1 MKILIMAGLFTLA
14 MTPLAAAAESTTE
27 CQLDEAR
34 RAAQTRVDPP
44 ASASSTA
51 RPTAAPRVT
60 AEETPPRQDTS
71 RRRSVKRIP
80 DAELIGPRGAL

>member
-1 MKILIMAGLFTLA
+1 MKIWIMAGLFTVVMA
-14 MTPLAAAAESTTE
+14 PLAAAAENTTE

-44 ASASSTA
+44 ANANATA
-51 RPTAAPRVT
+51 RPTVAPRVT
-60 AEETPPRQDTS
+60 AEETSPRQDTS